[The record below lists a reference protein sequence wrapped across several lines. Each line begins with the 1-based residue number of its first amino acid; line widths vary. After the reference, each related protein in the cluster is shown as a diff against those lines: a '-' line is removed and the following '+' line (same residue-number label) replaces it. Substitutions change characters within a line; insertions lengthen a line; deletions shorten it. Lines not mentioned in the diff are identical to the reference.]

1 MKVVQISEY
10 LNHDWEKRTDST
22 FKQPLTCKRV
32 YVDLDEDKPILDL
45 TSKGSKTWRVGPFE
59 GISEAYDWIREQQK
73 QNKQQPCNI

>member
-10 LNHDWEKRTDST
+10 LNHDWEKRTEPP
-22 FKQPLTCKRV
+22 FNQPLTCMRV

-59 GISEAYDWIREQQK
+59 GIKEASDWTMEHK
-73 QNKQQPCNI
+73 ELW